1 MRFKRRMRT
10 TGKVEIPEGARKEA
24 ESLYLHDIVSIVEKR
39 DIPSHLVMNLDQ
51 ISLKY
56 VPAMNH
62 TMAKRIHPQSQ
73 SSDHLINKVSLALSF

>member
-24 ESLYLHDIVSIVEKR
+24 ELLYLHDIVSIVEKR

-51 ISLKY
+51 ISFKY

-73 SSDHLINKVSLALSF
+73 SSNHLIKEVSLALSF